1 MRVSMWWVRTVAV
14 GLGVLMAL
22 GSLAPFASAVEQ
34 TGDQRSMGLAASV
47 ARTVATLKQT
57 APRATQ
63 SAGPSSPS
71 TGGGSFFRTPTGI
84 ATAVLMVA
92 GAAYVGI
99 SIGRDNKKV
108 HSPIR

>member
-1 MRVSMWWVRTVAV
+1 MRVSMSWVRAVAV
-14 GLGVLMAL
+14 GLVVLTAL
-22 GSLAPFASAVEQ
+22 TSLGPFASAAEP
-34 TGDQRSMGLAASV
+34 TGAQPSKSLAASV

-57 APRATQ
+57 TPRATQ
-63 SAGPSSPS
+63 SAGATSSS
-71 TGGGSFFRTPTGI
+71 GGSESFFKTPTGI